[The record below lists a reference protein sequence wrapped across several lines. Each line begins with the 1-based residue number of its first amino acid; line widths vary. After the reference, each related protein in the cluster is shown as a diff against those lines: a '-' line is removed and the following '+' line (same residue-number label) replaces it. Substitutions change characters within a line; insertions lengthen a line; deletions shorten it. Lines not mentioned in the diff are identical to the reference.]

1 MKAHGAERET
11 MTQGSTGGRGEM
23 EGWKREG

>member
-1 MKAHGAERET
+1 MRGNRAERET

-23 EGWKREG
+23 KGWKREE